1 MASGSRAAGSL
12 EPVSR
17 TRAALERNALDRAA
31 AVLERL
37 FAQAPT
43 AALRKVVDEASLA
56 AVTGALS
63 AAVAADPRADP
74 LAGARARGVA
84 RRDELLAQ
92 AGGALSPAAVAERT
106 GMSRQSVNNWRRK
119 GQLIALPRG
128 RRDFAFPAC
137 QFVEDRPVPGLDRV
151 LAASALRHPLSQ
163 LEMLLAPSPRME
175 GASPLAL
182 LRAGRVE
189 DAVAVAAASG
199 SALDDEAP
207 AAPRIAR
214 A

>member
-1 MASGSRAAGSL
+1 MATRARRAGSS

-17 TRAALERNALDRAA
+17 TRAALERTALRRATG
-31 AVLERL
+31 VLERL
-37 FAQAPT
+37 FAHAPT
-43 AALRKVVDEASLA
+43 TALRKLVDEASLA

-63 AAVAADPRADP
+63 AAVAAEPGADP
-74 LAGARARGVA
+74 LAAARARGIN
-84 RRDELLAQ
+84 RRDELVAE

-137 QFVEDRPVPGLDRV
+137 QFVEDRPLPGLDRV

-163 LEMLLAPSPRME
+163 LEMLLAPSPRM
-175 GASPLAL
+175 GGTSPLDL

-199 SALDDEAP
+199 SALDREAP
-207 AAPRIAR
+207 AALRIAR